1 MSIFAT
7 TIVVEKINMADGFA
21 LDIDDARVIAT
32 FNALPGR
39 VRNALLVRCSVL
51 SLLLEA
57 KIKGKLSGDVLN
69 VQTGALRRSIHSIVF
84 VDGNVVHA
92 EAASSADVPYAA
104 IHEFGFIGVEHVRE
118 HVRTI
123 TSVFGHSLK
132 DPILATVHPFDRQ
145 MNMPAR
151 SFMRSSL
158 AEMSDDI
165 VRGLQDAVNEAVAR

>member
-1 MSIFAT
+1 
-7 TIVVEKINMADGFA
+7 MADGLA
-21 LDIDDARVIAT
+21 LDIDDTRVVAT
-32 FNALPGR
+32 FDALPGK
-39 VRNALLVRCSVL
+39 VRDALLTKCSML

-69 VQTGALRRSIHSIVF
+69 VQTGALRRSIHSQVY
-84 VDGNVVHA
+84 VEGDVVHA

-104 IHEFGFIGVEHVRE
+104 IHEFGFVGTEHVRE

-123 TSVFGHSLK
+123 TSVFGHALK
-132 DPILATVHPFDRQ
+132 APILVTVHPFDRQ
-145 MNMPAR
+145 MNMPER

-165 VRGLQDAVNEAVAR
+165 VRGLQDAVAGAVAR